1 MIKMCENEVMRKC
14 VGHAI
19 ETNNKQKYKPMKHF
33 SRLLVSLAMMG
44 FCSIAGASELN
55 ASWIPAN
62 IPDVNSDESTLPKSY
77 CVDPEQEITKSA
89 DQLEGMRAVIT
100 DANGEYVW
108 SLNASNRWDVGSVPI
123 AKWGSW
129 DDHCYVRFEKPQGD
143 YSACGV
149 DGDIYTLI
157 MVNAAGEPYLAWGG
171 TTGALNMQPVGENVL
186 FALGMGKNFGQD
198 GDYLGL
204 WKVEYEAGNGYV
216 LQNVGR
222 TYVNSSAR
230 YATPASSAPVSERV
244 YVKLYSDLQEVA
256 AEGTAVIN
264 MGNTPGSLSDKLY
277 AQGFENSGVVNL
289 IIKGKVNDD
298 DLEVIKSM
306 ENLSNLDMSGVTN
319 MTATPEYWMEDHDAL
334 TTVILPSN
342 LKVVSGYTFSDC
354 SSLMSVSMPNSVTE
368 LGYYAFSN
376 CQKLQEINLSSGLK
390 SIGNN
395 CFYNTKKLG
404 AVVIPEGVTSIGY
417 AAFQYSGIESVSLP
431 YSLREIENMAFY
443 GCDNLTRVVIPEGFE
458 NLGYGVFGY
467 CQRLETVTL
476 PSTLKQM
483 DRSFYSCY
491 NIKTV
496 YNYSFQPVNMPNDY
510 SFSSLTDATLFAP
523 EMSLNKFTTAKGYEG
538 FKYYKPLLNYR
549 PNYIMVH
556 DELALV
562 LPTNQP
568 ADYKPSM
575 SIEQRNLG
583 GEIIYGGLTLYN
595 ANDDTPSTLNLKD
608 FSIVA
613 DPNYD
618 INNRG
623 YYNTNTKGYYGSL
636 VNNANLSAE
645 SVTVNTFVPA
655 EEWTY
660 LAFPFK
666 VKVADVEDIFP
677 EQVKA
682 MRRYS
687 SENRAKADMQNT
699 WLPIGSD
706 EIINAGE
713 GFAMN
718 VPIRYADNSYE
729 WYSGFRF
736 KAMDDAEKNAIFAN
750 DDVTVSIKEFA
761 DSETLASNRSWNFIG
776 NPYPAFFNI
785 CYMDY
790 ESPIV
795 VWDARNDTYNTYVPA
810 DGDEYAL
817 RPFESFFCQK
827 PADVDAITFYKEG
840 RQTDAKGG
848 LPASAKVRNTLS
860 SDRLLINL
868 TLSDGEMTD
877 RTRVV
882 INENATADYDLG
894 RDASK
899 FMSNNSN
906 ATQIYSVSAK
916 GERFSINERPLA
928 EGTVTLGTQFGKTG
942 TYTLALGNHGDAAV
956 VLTDLLTGKSINL
969 TENAEGYTFEA
980 QAGQSGSRFVL
991 SIALDSSATS
1001 IASLMQKAQKQTEAI
1016 YTIDGR
1022 KVSSMKSAGTYIVK
1036 GANGVEKF
1044 IVK

>member
-19 ETNNKQKYKPMKHF
+19 ETNIKQKYKPMKHF

-77 CVDPEQEITKSA
+77 CVDPTQEITKSA
-89 DQLEGMRAVIT
+89 DQLEGMMAVIT

-157 MVNAAGEPYLAWGG
+157 MVNAAGEPYLAWGNM
-171 TTGALNMQPVGENVL
+171 TGALNMQPVGQNVL
-186 FALGMGKNFGQD
+186 FALGMGTNFGQD

-230 YATPASSAPVSERV
+230 YATPASSAPVSEKV
-244 YVKLYSDLQEVA
+244 YVKLYSNLQEVA

-289 IIKGKVNDD
+289 IIKGKVNDN

-306 ENLSNLDMSGVTN
+306 ENLSYLDMSGVTN
-319 MTATPEYWMEDHDAL
+319 MTSTPESWMEYHDVL
-334 TTVILPSN
+334 TTVILPAN
-342 LKVVSGYTFSDC
+342 LKVVSGRTFYYC
-354 SSLMSVSMPNSVTE
+354 RALTSVSMPNTVTE
-368 LGYYAFSN
+368 LGSNAFNN
-376 CQKLQEINLSSGLK
+376 CEKLQDINLSSGLK

-395 CFYNTKKLG
+395 CFYNTKKIG
-404 AVVIPEGVTSIGY
+404 AVVIPEGVTSIGSQ
-417 AAFQYSGIESVSLP
+417 AFDYSGIESVSLP
-431 YSLREIENMAFY
+431 YSLREIGSSAFY
-443 GCDNLTRVVIPEGFE
+443 SCGNLTSVVIPEGIE
-458 NLGYGVFGY
+458 NLGINVFGY

-476 PSTLKQM
+476 PSSLKQM
-483 DRSFYSCY
+483 DRSFDNSN

-496 YNYSFQPVNMPNDY
+496 YNYSFQPVYMPNSY
-510 SFSSLTDATLFAP
+510 SFGSLTGATLFAP

-556 DELALV
+556 DKLALV

-568 ADYKPSM
+568 ADYKPNM
-575 SIEQRNLG
+575 DIGQRNLG

-595 ANDDTPSTLNLKD
+595 TDDDTPSTLNLKD
-608 FSIVA
+608 FYIIA

-623 YYNTNTKGYYGSL
+623 YYNTNTKGYYCSL
-636 VNNANLSAE
+636 INNANLSAE
-645 SVTVNTFVPA
+645 SVTVSTFVPA
-655 EEWTY
+655 NEWTY
-660 LAFPFK
+660 LAFPFN
-666 VKVADVEDIFP
+666 VKVADVADIFP
-677 EQVKA
+677 DQVKA

-706 EIINAGE
+706 EIIKAGE

-718 VPIRYADNSYE
+718 VPIRYTDNSYE

-736 KAMDDAEKNAIFAN
+736 KAVDDAKKNAIFAN
-750 DDVTVSIKEFA
+750 GDVTVSLNEFA

-795 VWDARNDTYNTYVPA
+795 VWDARNETYNTYVPA

-827 PADVDAITFYKEG
+827 PADVDVITFYKEG

-906 ATQIYSVSAK
+906 VTQIYSVSAK

-980 QAGQSGSRFVL
+980 QAGQSGSRFIL

-1001 IASLMQKAQKQTEAI
+1001 IASLMQKAQKHTEAI